1 MLAIKGVYDG
11 KRVKL
16 LEKLPKNGRYR
27 VIVTF
32 LEELDE
38 AHEVRNFSA
47 QATSFTFWNDS
58 REDIYQDYLTKS
70 GR

>member
-11 KRVKL
+11 KRIKL
-16 LEKLPKNGRYR
+16 LEKPPKNGKCK

-38 AHEVRNFSA
+38 AHEIRNFSA
-47 QATSFTFWNDS
+47 QTTSFIFWNDS
-58 REDIYQDYLTKS
+58 KEDIYQDYLTKS
-70 GR
+70 KR